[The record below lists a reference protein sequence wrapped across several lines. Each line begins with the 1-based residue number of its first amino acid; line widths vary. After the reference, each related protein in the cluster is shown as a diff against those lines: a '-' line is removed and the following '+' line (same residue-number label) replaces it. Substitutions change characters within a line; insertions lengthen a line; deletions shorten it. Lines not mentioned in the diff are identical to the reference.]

1 MKRTF
6 ILLISLLLSAVGFS
20 QCETDS
26 VNPWFEGYQPEPT
39 ISCDGDLSTLIP
51 LAYDACDTLVE
62 IAIYEEIF
70 AGSCPGNYDIF
81 RIYRAFD
88 DNGNGVIASQMIHV
102 VDETVP
108 QISGILDLIEV
119 DCNSSYTISQPS
131 FSDNCSGISET
142 DLNIESYV
150 NPNNLEESAYIWSA
164 TDGCG
169 NVSHAQTIVRYVDK
183 GKPWFV
189 NFPDDATISCDAE
202 IPPVVYP
209 QVLDSCDTYLPIEF
223 SEEFVHGDCPNRYTI
238 IRTFR
243 AYDDSGNS
251 ITDSQTINIV
261 DNQAPEF
268 ANMTN
273 DILEMCTYTQP
284 PSPSVWDNCGT
295 VDLTWEQ
302 TTIDSISDCNYL
314 SLITWEATDN
324 CGNVAYASQTIQIM
338 DVTPPVITGDI
349 YIEIQGGESID
360 TVMIEYSDNCS
371 SVTITYSD
379 MDVSG
384 NNIIR
389 NYMATDG
396 CGNSSTFEQI
406 INISTITPPDG
417 GEGGD
422 DEDDDDG
429 EDEDNDE
436 DDEGSEDDD
445 DDNDDEDDDDEDDDD
460 EEDEDNDGDDNDDE
474 DDEEDEDNDEDD
486 NDDEDNNKVA
496 ICHRTGDGSYHTI
509 YVAPQAVQAHLAHG
523 DYLGPCT
530 EIIID
535 WQTIL
540 PNSDLEMRVIKGYDN
555 QYKKIVRVK

>member
-1 MKRTF
+1 MKRIF
-6 ILLISLLLSAVGFS
+6 ILLISLLMSAVGFS
-20 QCETDS
+20 QCEQDS
-26 VNPWFEGYQPEPT
+26 INPWFENFNPEPT
-39 ISCDGDLSTLIP
+39 ISCEGDLSTLIP
-51 LAYDACDTLVE
+51 TAHDECDTLVE
-62 IAIYEEIF
+62 IAIYEETYP
-70 AGSCPGNYDIF
+70 GSCPGNYDIF

-102 VDETVP
+102 VDETGP
-108 QISGILDLIEV
+108 QISGVLDLIEV

-131 FSDNCSGISET
+131 FSDDCSGISET

-150 NPNNLEESAYIWSA
+150 NPNNLEESVYIWSA

-169 NVSHAQTIVRYVDK
+169 NISYAQTTVRYVDN
-183 GKPWFV
+183 GQPWFV
-189 NFPDDATISCDAE
+189 DFPEDVTINCDAE

-209 QVLDSCDTYLPIEF
+209 QVFDSCDTYLPIEY
-223 SEEFVHGDCPNRYTI
+223 SEEFVYGDCPNRYTI

-251 ITDSQTINIV
+251 VTGSQTISIV

-295 VDLTWEQ
+295 VSLTWEQ
-302 TTIDSISDCNYL
+302 TTIDSISACNYL
-314 SLITWEATDN
+314 SIITWEATDN
-324 CGNVAYASQTIQIM
+324 CGNVAYASQAIQIM

-349 YIEIQGGESID
+349 YIDIQEGESID
-360 TVMIEYSDNCS
+360 TVMVEYSDNCS

-379 MDVSG
+379 MEVSG

-389 NYMATDG
+389 NYIATDG

-406 INISTITPPDG
+406 IHIDPISPPD
-417 GEGGD
+417 
-422 DEDDDDG
+422 ED
-429 EDEDNDE
+429 
-436 DDEGSEDDD
+436 
-445 DDNDDEDDDDEDDDD
+445 DDEDDDDED
-460 EEDEDNDGDDNDDE
+460 EDDE
-474 DDEEDEDNDEDD
+474 DDEDDDDDDDDDD
-486 NDDEDNNKVA
+486 NGNRVA
-496 ICHRTGDGSYHTI
+496 ICHRTGNGSYHTI

-530 EIIID
+530 EMIID
-535 WQTIL
+535 WQSIL
-540 PNSDLEMRVIKGYDN
+540 PNSDLQMRVIKGYDN
-555 QYKKIVRVK
+555 QYKKFVRVK